1 MVTTEFQSL
10 GRVDGH
16 KLQVKAF
23 GGWIT
28 LAVPVVIN
36 RMSCFQFQFHFSYV
50 LVLGGGDRRDD
61 FVGGGGRRW
70 LEMNYVVCLGSSYD
84 YKFVV
89 EASTWLSFGLWVM
102 ASFKTSSEVVL
113 QLFSLREGDLPL
125 ASRWLRLVCEGLC
138 QEMKI
143 LYGVFLCICQ
153 SFL

>member
-61 FVGGGGRRW
+61 FVGGGGRRFLFFLFGLCLRLGFW
-70 LEMNYVVCLGSSYD
+70 LEFGSS
-84 YKFVV
+84 V
-89 EASTWLSFGLWVM
+89 STLRFSPLWL
-102 ASFKTSSEVVL
+102 
-113 QLFSLREGDLPL
+113 
-125 ASRWLRLVCEGLC
+125 
-138 QEMKI
+138 
-143 LYGVFLCICQ
+143 
-153 SFL
+153 